1 MRFNVDDLVA
11 KKLVT
16 KKTYTDG
23 PFAGLSVLKYK
34 NNVFWD
40 NLWSTDP
47 RLLECR
53 GMVVDADDNV
63 VIWPFTKIFNRFEN
77 GTDLPSDKVVDAVRK
92 VNGFMAS
99 AGVYKG
105 QLVVSTTGTL
115 ESEFTVMAK
124 NHIIAECNDIEHF
137 IKWTESA
144 KATFLFEIC
153 DPSDPHIVAEDAGA
167 YLIGV
172 RIQNPDGTSFMLPE
186 GALDGIANVTKF
198 KRPIVHQ
205 MIKFSDV
212 VEMSQK
218 CQHEGYVVR
227 EPNYPFS
234 LLLKIKSPHYLAKKF
249 LMRGGDNKWDMIWDN
264 PNEAKKRIDE
274 EYYDLLYHI
283 REYYSKDTW
292 AEMDSQKRRQVVED
306 YFAIEDLFDRGS
318 RFYVGVQK

>member
-1 MRFNVDDLVA
+1 MKFNVDDLIA

-16 KKTYTDG
+16 KKTYTEG
-23 PFAGLSVLKYK
+23 QFAGLSVLKYK

-53 GMVVDADDNV
+53 GMVIDADDNV

-77 GTDLPSDKVVDAVRK
+77 GTDLPADKVVDAVRK

-99 AGVYKG
+99 AGVYNG

-115 ESEFTVMAK
+115 ESEFAVMAK
-124 NHIIAECNDIEHF
+124 NHIIAECNDIDHF
-137 IKWTESA
+137 IKWTESE

-198 KRPIVHQ
+198 KRPQVHQ

-212 VEMSQK
+212 VEMSKK
-218 CQHEGYVVR
+218 CHHEGYVVR

-234 LLLKIKSPHYLAKKF
+234 LILKIKSPHYLAKKF
-249 LMRGGDNKWDMIWDN
+249 LMRGGQNKWDMIWDN
-264 PNEAKKRIDE
+264 PQNAKQRVDE
-274 EYYDLLYHI
+274 EFYDLLDYV
-283 REYYSKDTW
+283 RNNFSKHTW
-292 AEMDSQKRRQVVED
+292 NVMSSDNRRRMIEN
-306 YFAIEDLFDRGS
+306 YFKEKG
-318 RFYVGVQK
+318 

>member
-1 MRFNVDDLVA
+1 MKFCVDDLVA
-11 KKLVT
+11 KNLVS
-16 KKTYTDG
+16 KKTYTEG

-40 NLWSTDP
+40 NLWHTDP

-53 GMVVDADDNV
+53 GMVVDAEDNV

-77 GTDLPSDKVVDAVRK
+77 GTDLPADKVVDAVRK

-115 ESEFTVMAK
+115 ESEFAVMAK
-124 NHIIAECNDIEHF
+124 NHIISECNDIEHF
-137 IKWTESA
+137 IKWAESA

-198 KRPIVHQ
+198 KRPVIHQ

-212 VEMSQK
+212 VEMSKK

-234 LLLKIKSPHYLAKKF
+234 LILKIKSPHYLAKKF
-249 LMRGGDNKWDMIWDN
+249 LMRGGQNKWDMIWDN
-264 PNEAKKRIDE
+264 PEEAKKRVDE
-274 EYYDLLYHI
+274 EYYGLIDWL
-283 REYYSKDTW
+283 RW
-292 AEMDSQKRRQVVED
+292 AWEKEEWAMQDSQHRRMILEKYFED
-306 YFAIEDLFDRGS
+306 
-318 RFYVGVQK
+318 KK